1 MKVDLTGKT
10 AVVTGGSSGIG
21 LETARLFLDAGAN
34 VAICGRDTNRLATA
48 ASDLNVDDS
57 RLLCVSCDAQEKE
70 QVSDLAR
77 AVEEKFGGTDFL
89 VNNAGQAR
97 VATFAQASD
106 DDWRDE
112 FELKLFS
119 VIYPTRAFLP
129 MLEKSSM
136 PAIVC
141 SNALLA
147 RQPEPHLVLTSSARA
162 ALLNML
168 RSLATEFA
176 PKGIRVNSIMIGVIE
191 SGQFH
196 RRHKAQAKDGE
207 SFEEWSS
214 ALAKAKDIPLGRIGS
229 SVEAANAIF
238 FLASPLSSYTTGST
252 IDVSGG
258 LSRHV

>member
-1 MKVDLTGKT
+1 MNIDLSGKT

-34 VAICGRDTNRLATA
+34 VAICGRDTDRLAA
-48 ASDLNVDDS
+48 AVSDLNADDT
-57 RLLCVSCDAQEKE
+57 RLLAFQCDVREKE
-70 QVSDLAR
+70 QVLNLAH

-89 VNNAGQAR
+89 INNAGQAR
-97 VATFAQASD
+97 VATFTQASD

-119 VIYPTRAFLP
+119 VLYPTRAFLP
-129 MLEKSSM
+129 MLENSDAAS
-136 PAIVC
+136 IVC

-168 RSLATEFA
+168 RSLATELA
-176 PKGIRVNSIMIGVIE
+176 PKNIRVNSILIGVIE
-191 SGQFH
+191 SGQLH
-196 RRHKAQAKDGE
+196 RRYQAQAKDGE
-207 SFEEWSS
+207 GWEEWTA
-214 ALAKAKDIPLGRIGS
+214 ALAKQKEIPLGRVGRS
-229 SVEAANAIF
+229 QEAAQAIF

-258 LSRHV
+258 LSRHA